1 MGEQWCRLLYEK
13 SCRKY
18 LVLQVL
24 PQMLA
29 RGVGAQMQ
37 MQLIQN
43 NSAAGDDD
51 AQK

>member
-1 MGEQWCRLLYEK
+1 VVRTNIRENLQ
-13 SCRKY
+13 KY
-18 LVLQVL
+18 FVL
-24 PQMLA
+24 PQLLA